1 LPGLPFSGA
10 NPARDAKKR
19 NKDLP
24 EMTKLALSVAAMLLA
39 SSAAFAGSDHGAN
52 NSNQP
57 VASVDTNATASIP
70 YTAYVDA
77 KTTGPSRPATKTDA
91 DEPGQGIWGR

>member
-1 LPGLPFSGA
+1 
-10 NPARDAKKR
+10 
-19 NKDLP
+19 
-24 EMTKLALSVAAMLLA
+24 MTKLALSVAAMLLA

-57 VASVDTNATASIP
+57 VASVDTNATASISYAAP
-70 YTAYVDA
+70 VDTRV
-77 KTTGPSRPATKTDA
+77 TTGPSRPATKTDA

>member
-1 LPGLPFSGA
+1 
-10 NPARDAKKR
+10 
-19 NKDLP
+19 
-24 EMTKLALSVAAMLLA
+24 MTKLALSVAAMVLA
-39 SSAAFAGSDHGAN
+39 SSAAFAGSDHFGAD
-52 NSNQP
+52 NQP